1 MSPSPFVHIVDE
13 VPEIVL
19 AEGTPGPVL
28 LVSLDGFLDAGGAA
42 QSALAHLTGDVPG
55 RVVATFDVDAFYDYR
70 ARRPPMT
77 FSEDHYEDYQ
87 APRLVCRLMHD
98 AAGTAYLLLHG
109 PEPDTH
115 WEAFCA
121 GVRTVVEHFGVSLV
135 VSWGAVPM
143 AVPHTRPVM
152 VTHHANRRELVT
164 RSSMWRGA
172 IRIPASALALLELRL
187 GEWGHPATGFVAHVP
202 HYLATVDYPLSAVP
216 LLESAAEATG
226 LTWDLTALH
235 ARAAERAEDIRRQV
249 EDSAEIRDVVEG
261 LEQQYDAFH
270 RPEDEERLPLA
281 EERELPTAE
290 QLGAQFERFLADLD
304 EGDRDDKGR

>member
-1 MSPSPFVHIVDE
+1 MTSPHVFIVDE
-13 VPEIVL
+13 VPEL
-19 AEGTPGPVL
+19 PLQQDGSGPVMITVL
-28 LVSLDGFLDAGGAA
+28 EGFLDAGGAA
-42 QSALAHLTGDVPG
+42 QSALSHLLGADQG
-55 RVVATFDVDAFYDYR
+55 RVVATFEIDAFYDYR

-77 FSEDHYEDYQ
+77 FAEDHYEDYQ
-87 APRLVCRLMHD
+87 APRLVCRLVHD

-121 GVRTVVEHFGVSLV
+121 AVRTVVEHFGVSLV

-152 VTHHANRRELVT
+152 VTHHANRSELVT
-164 RSSMWRGA
+164 RASMWRGA
-172 IRIPASALALLELRL
+172 IRIPASAQALLELRL

-202 HYLATVDYPLSAVP
+202 HYLAQVDYPLSAIP
-216 LLESAAEATG
+216 LITAAAEATG
-226 LTWDLTALH
+226 LVWDLTALH
-235 ARAAERAEDIRRQV
+235 TRAAERAEDITRQV
-249 EDSAEIRDVVEG
+249 EDSAEVRDVVAG

-270 RPEDEERLPLA
+270 RPEDDERLPMA
-281 EERELPTAE
+281 DDGDLPTAD

>member
-1 MSPSPFVHIVDE
+1 MPDRLVHIVDD
-13 VPEIVL
+13 VPELEDASDLVMVTVL
-19 AEGTPGPVL
+19 E
-28 LVSLDGFLDAGGAA
+28 GFLDAGGAA
-42 QSALAHLTGDVPG
+42 QSALSHLLETDQG
-55 RVVATFDVDAFYDYR
+55 RVVATFEIDAFYDYR

-77 FSEDHYEDYQ
+77 FAEDHYEDYQ
-87 APRLVCRLMHD
+87 APRLVCRLVRD
-98 AAGTAYLLLHG
+98 AAGAPYLLLHG

-121 GVRTVVEHFGVSLV
+121 AVRTVVEHFGVSLV

-152 VTHHANRRELVT
+152 ITHHGNRPELVT

-187 GEWGHPATGFVAHVP
+187 GEWGHAATGFVAHVP
-202 HYLATVDYPLSAVP
+202 HYLAQVDYPLSAIP
-216 LLESAAEATG
+216 LLTAASEATG
-226 LTWDLTALH
+226 LHWDLAGLH
-235 ARAAERAEDIRRQV
+235 ARAAARADDIATQV
-249 EDSAEIRDVVEG
+249 AESAEVRDVVAG

-270 RPEDEERLPLA
+270 RPDDDERLPLA
-281 EERELPTAE
+281 EDGELPTGE
-290 QLGAQFERFLADLD
+290 ELGAQFERFLADLD

>member
-1 MSPSPFVHIVDE
+1 MSSPHVFIVDE
-13 VPEIVL
+13 VPELEDVTDLVMMTVL
-19 AEGTPGPVL
+19 E
-28 LVSLDGFLDAGGAA
+28 GFLDAGGAA
-42 QSALAHLTGDVPG
+42 QSALGHLLATDQG
-55 RVVATFDVDAFYDYR
+55 RVVATFEIDAFYDYR

-77 FSEDHYEDYQ
+77 FAEDHYEDYQ
-87 APRLVCRLMHD
+87 APRLVCRLMRD
-98 AAGTAYLLLHG
+98 ANGTPYLLLHG

-121 GVRTVVEHFGVSLV
+121 AVRTVVEHFGVGLV

-152 VTHHANRRELVT
+152 ITHHGNRPELVT

-187 GEWGHPATGFVAHVP
+187 GEWGHAATGFVAHVP
-202 HYLATVDYPLSAVP
+202 HYLAQVDYPLSAIP
-216 LLESAAEATG
+216 LITAASEATG
-226 LTWDLTALH
+226 LAWDMSALH
-235 ARAAERAEDIRRQV
+235 ARAAERAEDITRQV
-249 EDSAEIRDVVEG
+249 EDSAEIRDVVAG

-270 RPEDEERLPLA
+270 RPDDDERLPLA
-281 EERELPTAE
+281 EDGELPTGE
-290 QLGAQFERFLADLD
+290 ELGAQFERFLADLD

>member
-1 MSPSPFVHIVDE
+1 MTSPHVHIVDE
-13 VPEIVL
+13 VPEL
-19 AEGTPGPVL
+19 DSTEGVPGPVL
-28 LVSLDGFLDAGGAA
+28 VTVLEGFLDAGGAA
-42 QSALAHLTGDVPG
+42 QSALAHLLAADAG
-55 RVVATFDVDAFYDYR
+55 RVVATFEIDAFYDYR

-87 APRLVCRLMHD
+87 PPRLVCRLVHD
-98 AAGTAYLLLHG
+98 EAGTAYLLLHG

-121 GVRTVVEHFGVSLV
+121 AVREVVEHFGVSLV
-135 VSWGAVPM
+135 ISWGAVPM

-152 VTHHANRRELVT
+152 VTHHANRPELVT

-187 GEWGHPATGFVAHVP
+187 GEWGHPAAGFVAHVP
-202 HYLATVDYPLSAVP
+202 HYLAQVDYPLSALP
-216 LLESAAEATG
+216 LLEAASEATG
-226 LTWDLTALH
+226 LRWDLAALH
-235 ARAAERAEDIRRQV
+235 ARAAERAEDITRQV
-249 EDSAEIRDVVEG
+249 EDSAEIRDVVAG

-270 RPEDEERLPLA
+270 RPDDDERLPMA
-281 EERELPTAE
+281 DEGELPTAD

>member
-1 MSPSPFVHIVDE
+1 MSTPHLHIVDE
-13 VPEIVL
+13 VPELVHD
-19 AEGTPGPVL
+19 GGDGPVL
-28 LVSLDGFLDAGGAA
+28 LTALDGFLDAGGAA
-42 QSALAHLTGDVPG
+42 QSALTHLTDAHPG

-77 FSEDHYEDYQ
+77 FAEDHYEDYQ

-121 GVRTVVEHFGVSLV
+121 AVRALVEHFEVSLV

-152 VTHHANRRELVT
+152 VTQHANRTDLVT
-164 RSSMWRGA
+164 RASMWRGA
-172 IRIPASALALLELRL
+172 IRIPSSALALLELRL

-202 HYLATVDYPLSAVP
+202 HYLANLDYPQSAIP
-216 LLESAAEATG
+216 LLESASAATG
-226 LTWDLTALH
+226 LSWDLAALH
-235 ARAAERAEDIRRQV
+235 ARAAERAEDITRQV
-249 EDSAEIRDVVEG
+249 EESSEIRDVVEG

-270 RPEDEERLPLA
+270 RPEDDERLPLA
-281 EERELPTAE
+281 EERELPTAD

-304 EGDRDDKGR
+304 EGDRGDKGR